1 LDIICIKET
10 GQMPEMIGKKI
21 LLIVNPIAGRT
32 HTKSGLYRAL
42 DQFINNGYQVSLQ
55 KTASKGHATNI
66 VLEHG
71 LESDIV
77 VCCGGDGTLNE
88 VVSGVMQLGIKVP
101 LGYIPA
107 GTTNDFASSLKLS
120 YNMNLAVKA
129 IMNGQERPLDIG
141 VFDGRRYFSYIASF
155 GAFTGSSYTTPQAYK
170 NTIGHLAYL
179 LEGVKDIPNIRPYH
193 VKVQVGGTAYENDY
207 IFGAV
212 SNSTSIG
219 GMVKL
224 DSNQVDLNDGLF
236 EIILI
241 KHPKTAKDLSRI
253 IRAITKRDYN
263 DKMVD
268 FIKAPEAVFY
278 MDKKIPW
285 TIDGEYEAGGTEI
298 SVKNIQSA
306 ITLLS

>member
-1 LDIICIKET
+1 
-10 GQMPEMIGKKI
+10 MPEMVGKKI
-21 LLIVNPIAGRT
+21 LLIVNPIAGRS

-42 DQFINNGYQVSLQ
+42 DLFNNSGYQVSLQ
-55 KTASKGHATNI
+55 KTVSKGHATSI

-71 LESDIV
+71 KENDIV

-120 YNMNLAVKA
+120 YNMNVAVKA

-141 VFDGRRYFSYIASF
+141 VFNGRRYFNYIASF
-155 GAFTGSSYTTPQAYK
+155 GAFTGSSYTTPQSYK
-170 NTIGHLAYL
+170 NTLGHLAYL

-193 VKVQVGGTAYENDY
+193 VRVEVEGAVYENDY

-212 SNSTSIG
+212 SNSISIG

-241 KHPKTAKDLSRI
+241 KNPKTALDLSRI
-253 IRAITKRDYN
+253 IRAITKKDYN
-263 DKMVD
+263 DKMID
-268 FIKAPEAVFY
+268 FIKAPAASFY
-278 MDKKIPW
+278 MEKQIPW

-298 SVKNIQSA
+298 IVKNIQSA
-306 ITLLS
+306 ITLLA

>member
-1 LDIICIKET
+1 
-10 GQMPEMIGKKI
+10 MPEMVGKKI
-21 LLIVNPIAGRT
+21 LLIVNPIAGRS

-42 DQFINNGYQVSLQ
+42 DLFSNSGYQVSLQ
-55 KTASKGHATNI
+55 KTVSKGHATSI

-71 LESDIV
+71 KENDIV

-120 YNMNLAVKA
+120 YNMNIAVKA

-141 VFDGRRYFSYIASF
+141 VFNGKRYFNYIASF
-155 GAFTGSSYTTPQAYK
+155 GAFTGSSYTTPQSYK
-170 NTIGHLAYL
+170 NTLGHLAYL

-193 VKVQVGGTAYENDY
+193 VRVEVEGAVYENDY

-212 SNSTSIG
+212 SNSISIG

-241 KHPKTAKDLSRI
+241 KNPKTALDLSRI
-253 IRAITKRDYN
+253 IRAITKKDYK
-263 DKMVD
+263 DKMID
-268 FIKAPEAVFY
+268 FIKAPAASFY
-278 MDKKIPW
+278 MEKQIPW

-298 SVKNIQSA
+298 IVKNIQSA
-306 ITLLS
+306 ITLLA

>member
-1 LDIICIKET
+1 
-10 GQMPEMIGKKI
+10 MPEMVGKKI
-21 LLIVNPIAGRT
+21 LLIVNPIAGRS

-42 DQFINNGYQVSLQ
+42 DLFSNSGYQVSLQ
-55 KTASKGHATNI
+55 KTVSKGHATSI

-71 LESDIV
+71 KENDIV

-120 YNMNLAVKA
+120 YNMNIAVKA

-141 VFDGRRYFSYIASF
+141 VFNGKRYFNYIASF
-155 GAFTGSSYTTPQAYK
+155 GAFTGSSYTTPQSYK
-170 NTIGHLAYL
+170 NTLGHLAYL

-193 VKVQVGGTAYENDY
+193 VRVEAEGAVYENDY

-212 SNSTSIG
+212 SNSISIG

-241 KHPKTAKDLSRI
+241 KNPKTALDLSRI
-253 IRAITKRDYN
+253 IRAITKKDYK
-263 DKMVD
+263 DKMID
-268 FIKAPEAVFY
+268 FIKAPAASFY
-278 MDKKIPW
+278 MEKQIPW

-298 SVKNIQSA
+298 IVKNIQSA
-306 ITLLS
+306 ITLLA